1 MDYKSGVCNFCG
13 TGCGNYLKITDGRIT
28 GVYSSRNHPV
38 SKGRLC
44 VRGWHIHEWLM
55 TDQRIDA
62 PMIRVDGSLKK
73 VSYEEAVNFM
83 MDRMSVY
90 KGKENKEIGFL
101 ASPRSSNEN
110 NYLFMKLARGVFK
123 TNNITLDSESGHKA
137 SLNVLSE
144 GTGFAGMTGS
154 LEEIAKTDFIL
165 VVGSDIT
172 KMNPIIGS
180 EIHKAQMSGTKVVTI
195 CSRSSQIAKLS
206 NVHLQIKPGSKKVIL
221 GALAKAA

>member
-44 VRGWHIHEWLM
+44 VRGWHLHEWLM

-83 MDRMSVY
+83 MDRMSAY
-90 KGKENKEIGFL
+90 KGKEN
-101 ASPRSSNEN
+101 
-110 NYLFMKLARGVFK
+110 
-123 TNNITLDSESGHKA
+123 
-137 SLNVLSE
+137 
-144 GTGFAGMTGS
+144 
-154 LEEIAKTDFIL
+154 
-165 VVGSDIT
+165 
-172 KMNPIIGS
+172 
-180 EIHKAQMSGTKVVTI
+180 
-195 CSRSSQIAKLS
+195 
-206 NVHLQIKPGSKKVIL
+206 
-221 GALAKAA
+221 